1 MPARRW
7 RQTTPSRCSARE
19 MTRFA
24 GKRAIVTG
32 AAGGI
37 GEAIVA
43 QLLAEGAS
51 VAGIDRDSAG
61 LDRLGGTYPGRF
73 FGVTADVQGV
83 EKTRASVHAAIQAVG
98 GPAQVLVNAAGVYA
112 LAPALQVEAADWDFN
127 QSINLRATFFASQAA
142 VAARE
147 GAGDTSPMAIVNI
160 SSTGAYRMGTG
171 DAALSYAASK
181 AGLLGLTTAMAADWA
196 KNNVRANVVV
206 PGVIDTSM
214 LRLLDDPEPGNAWLK
229 ARVPLGRLGRPEEV
243 AKAVCFLASDDS
255 SYITGTHLIVDGGYL
270 CV

>member
-1 MPARRW
+1 MG
-7 RQTTPSRCSARE
+7 
-19 MTRFA
+19 RFS
-24 GKRAIVTG
+24 GKNAIVTG

-43 QLLAEGAS
+43 QLIAEGAN
-51 VAGIDRDSAG
+51 VAGIDRDADG
-61 LDRLGGTYPGRF
+61 MRLMEARTPGRF
-73 FGVTADVQGV
+73 FGVTADLQDVDN
-83 EKTRASVHAAIQAVG
+83 TRAGVRAAVG
-98 GPAQVLVNAAGVYA
+98 ALGGPVQVLVNAAGVYA

-142 VAARE
+142 VAARQE
-147 GAGDTSPMAIVNI
+147 AGDRSPMAIVNI

-171 DAALSYAASK
+171 DAALSYGASK
-181 AGLLGLTTAMAADWA
+181 AGLLGLTTGMAADWA
-196 KNNVRANVVV
+196 KDNVRANVVV

-214 LRLLDDPEPGNAWLK
+214 VRLMDDPEAGKAWLD
-229 ARVPLGRLGRPEEV
+229 ARVPMGRLGRPEEV
-243 AKAVCFLASDDS
+243 AKAVCFLASDDA